1 MSNKPRCQQDY
12 AIKWGMAFGS
22 LTDYNF
28 MSTGAPF
35 RSPQP
40 FQLQGNDYAN
50 WCLNYDQFY
59 FYLQYL
65 ADLQIRK
72 ILQALDNNGLKDNTI
87 VVFLSDHGEMLGAHN
102 GMIQKWHSAYE
113 EAVRVP
119 MIISSPLV
127 NSNQDEMREILQPT
141 SSIDLAPTL
150 LGLAGFNPDS
160 LLGAWGSVPGH
171 LTPARFAGADLSP
184 FIKGT
189 STGPVIGPDGTPRTG
204 VLYMTSDMIT
214 EYLDTNKIN
223 QYQLYLHKVDSSI
236 NIGYPL
242 VQGSVRQPNNAR
254 AFCTGDWKIVQYVD
268 PNGVEKDEWELYCL
282 KNDPIEVDN
291 LDDYATGLVRADAS
305 VPGMTKEELILKN
318 ESLKKQL
325 NTAIGVSEI
334 ISPPRQMKLFQ
345 NLPNPFN
352 HQTTIPFYI
361 PESGPVRLTL
371 TDLTGKE
378 VLILVNQT
386 LPSGYHKYALD
397 AALLSSGIYLVTL
410 NFNSRKVV
418 KKMISTPIF

>member
-1 MSNKPRCQQDY
+1 MTNKPRCQQDY

-28 MSTGAPF
+28 INTGAPF

-87 VVFLSDHGEMLGAHN
+87 VVFLSDHGDMLAAHN

-127 NSNQDEMREILQPT
+127 NSNKDNMREILQPT

-150 LGLAGFNPDS
+150 LGLAGFKPDS
-160 LLGAWGSVPGH
+160 LLSAWGGVPGH
-171 LTPARFAGADLSP
+171 STPAHFAGADLSP
-184 FIKGT
+184 YIKGT
-189 STGPVIGPDGTPRTG
+189 SSGPVIGPDGKLRTG
-204 VLYMTSDMIT
+204 VLFMTSDMIT
-214 EYLDTNKIN
+214 EYIDTNKRG
-223 QYQLYLHKVDSSI
+223 QYNLFLHRVDSTISL
-236 NIGYPL
+236 GYPL
-242 VQGSVRQPNNAR
+242 AQGAVRQPNNAR

-268 PNGVEKDEWELYCL
+268 PNGVEKDDWELYCL
-282 KNDPIEVDN
+282 TYDPTEVDN
-291 LDDYATGLVRADAS
+291 LVDYATGLVRADAS
-305 VPGMTKEELILKN
+305 VPGMSKEELILKN
-318 ESLKKQL
+318 ETLKKQL
-325 NTAIGVSEI
+325 ANATSVAETTVL
-334 ISPPRQMKLFQ
+334 PKQMKLFQ

-352 HQTTIPFYI
+352 QRTSVPFYI
-361 PESGPVRLTL
+361 PESGPVRLTV

-378 VLILVNQT
+378 VLVIVNQT
-386 LPSGYHKYALD
+386 LPSGSHKYDVNASQLP
-397 AALLSSGIYLVTL
+397 SGVYLVRL
-410 NFNSRKVV
+410 DYNSRQMV
-418 KKMISTPIF
+418 KKMILMK